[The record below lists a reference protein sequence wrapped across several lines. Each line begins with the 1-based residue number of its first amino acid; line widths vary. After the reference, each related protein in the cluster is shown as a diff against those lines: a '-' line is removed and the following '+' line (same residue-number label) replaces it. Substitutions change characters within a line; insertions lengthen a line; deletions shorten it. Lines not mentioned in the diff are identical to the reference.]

1 MAREEDNPAKRA
13 ILKEWDSWAL
23 RHPSDAN
30 TSGGMLFF
38 TYLQK
43 NRPDLLLD
51 FKSRGDKWQIINSG
65 CCKAASLRT
74 EAAA

>member
-13 ILKEWDSWAL
+13 ILKEWDSWAQ

-51 FKSRGDKWQIINSG
+51 FKSRGDKWQIVNSWLLQSG
-65 CCKAASLRT
+65 KLKD
-74 EAAA
+74 